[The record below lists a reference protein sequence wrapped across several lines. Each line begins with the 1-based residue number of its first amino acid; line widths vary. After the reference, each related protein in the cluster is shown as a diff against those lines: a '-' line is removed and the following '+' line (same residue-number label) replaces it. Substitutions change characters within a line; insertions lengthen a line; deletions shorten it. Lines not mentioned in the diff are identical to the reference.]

1 MYWKMYAKSI
11 DFAYIAQY
19 NTCRVKGGM
28 NMVEKDRRT
37 KNIQIRVTNSEKKS
51 IEEQA
56 NKAGLS
62 MAAYVRTTLMNN
74 VQSAE
79 KP

>member
-1 MYWKMYAKSI
+1 MYAKSI
-11 DFAYIAQY
+11 DFAYKAQY
-19 NTCRVKGGM
+19 NLYRDKGGM

-37 KNIQIRVTNSEKKS
+37 KNIQIRVTDNEKKS

-62 MAAYVRTTLMNN
+62 MAAYVRTTLLNN
-74 VQSAE
+74 VQSAV
-79 KP
+79 KS

>member
-1 MYWKMYAKSI
+1 MYAKSI

-19 NTCRVKGGM
+19 NLHRVKGGM

-37 KNIQIRVTNSEKKS
+37 KNIQIRVTDNEKKS

-62 MAAYVRTTLMNN
+62 MAAYVRTTLLNN
-74 VQSAE
+74 VQSAV
-79 KP
+79 KS

>member
-1 MYWKMYAKSI
+1 MYAKSI
-11 DFAYIAQY
+11 DFAYIVQY
-19 NTCRVKGGM
+19 NLYRVKGGM

-37 KNIQIRVTNSEKKS
+37 KNIQIRVTDNEKKS

-62 MAAYVRTTLMNN
+62 MAAYVRTTLLNN
-74 VQSAE
+74 VQSAV
-79 KP
+79 KS

>member
-1 MYWKMYAKSI
+1 MYAKSI

-19 NTCRVKGGM
+19 NLYRVKGGM

-37 KNIQIRVTNSEKKS
+37 KNIQIRVTDNEKKS

-62 MAAYVRTTLMNN
+62 MASYVRTTLLNN
-74 VQSAE
+74 VQSAV
-79 KP
+79 KS